1 MMQFVSEDIEQY
13 CKDFSGQDSELLKEL
28 SQATWE
34 MEEIPQMLC
43 GSLVGGLLQFLIK
56 ISGAERVLEIGM
68 FTGYSTLKMAEA
80 LPDDGE
86 IHSCEL
92 MENHVKTA
100 KGWFEKSEVNYKI
113 HIHEGDAIKTLEEF
127 RVGTFDM
134 IFVDA
139 DKTGYP
145 EYYRKGNALL
155 KKGGIAVFDNMLWS
169 GTVLNPDDKE
179 SKSLRETAELI
190 KNNHRLEPLLL
201 PVRDGV
207 MIYRKV
213 N

>member
-1 MMQFVSEDIEQY
+1 MYFVSEDIEQY

-43 GSLVGGLLQFLIK
+43 GSLVGGLLQLLIK

-80 LPDDGE
+80 LPDHGE

-155 KKGGIAVFDNMLWS
+155 KNGGIAVFDNMLWS